1 MRMLFLGTTVVLLLV
16 LSLSTA
22 LWGQDDPDGWEERAN
37 RYQPPEEVMD
47 AIGVKAGMTVA
58 EVGAGKGR
66 YVVRMAARVG
76 ETGKVYAN
84 DIDEEKLE
92 YLNFRC
98 ERDSINN
105 VETILG
111 EMDDPLLPDGE
122 LDLVYFINTYHD
134 VEEPVELMRNILPSL
149 KPDGLLVVIEHDSE
163 KSTSTHHRIVQS
175 LLFTQAEDAG
185 YEVVRVDTF
194 LERDNINIFR
204 PVSDHESSR

>member
-1 MRMLFLGTTVVLLLV
+1 MRMLILGTTVVLLLV
-16 LSLSTA
+16 LSLSST

-92 YLNFRC
+92 YLDFRC

-111 EMDDPLLPDGE
+111 EVDDPLLPEGE

-134 VEEPVELMRNILPSL
+134 LEEPVELMRNIIPSL
-149 KPDGLLVVIEHDSE
+149 KPGGLLVVIEHDSE

-175 LLFTQAEDAG
+175 LLFKQAESAG
-185 YEVVRVDTF
+185 YEVVRVETF

-204 PVSDHESSR
+204 PVSDRESTR